1 MLTAYIA
8 EAMARATYKMLEDG
22 SYFGEVA
29 GLQGVWA
36 NEKTLEACRAVLQEV
51 LEDWLVLKLRSNEEI
66 PPLGEIT
73 IAAGTTK
80 A

>member
-1 MLTAYIA
+1 MTAYIA

-51 LEDWLVLKLRSNEEI
+51 LEDWLVLKLRSNEDTSSLDEV
-66 PPLGEIT
+66 T
-73 IAAGTTK
+73 ISQFGV
-80 A
+80 